1 MAAEIITQCSLL
13 IYVLSILSLS
23 SQDVYSRAIPCDG
36 PGITCDLPV
45 ACPGNIE
52 LTQNDG
58 TTIM

>member
-13 IYVLSILSLS
+13 LYALLILSLS

-45 ACPGNIE
+45 ACPGIIE

>member
-1 MAAEIITQCSLL
+1 MAPEVISQCSLL
-13 IYVLSILSLS
+13 LYVLLILSLG

-45 ACPGNIE
+45 SCPGNIE